1 MTGGFTMEI
10 TDIKVKRVNADGKL
24 KAYVSL
30 TFDNCFVIHNLKVI
44 EGKDGIFVAMPN
56 RKTKKGE
63 FKDIAHPI
71 NSECRSI
78 IQNKIIEEYNK
89 ALTSDDTLVE
99 SSDNE

>member
-1 MTGGFTMEI
+1 MEI
-10 TDIKVKRVNADGKL
+10 TDIKVKKVNADGKL

-89 ALTSDDTLVE
+89 ALTSDDALVE
-99 SSDNE
+99 SSDGE

>member
-1 MTGGFTMEI
+1 MEI
-10 TDIKVKRVNADGKL
+10 TDIKVKKVNADGKL

-44 EGKDGIFVAMPN
+44 EGKEGIFVAMPN

-78 IQNKIIEEYNK
+78 IQNKIIEEYKK
-89 ALTSDDTLVE
+89 ALTSDDST
-99 SSDNE
+99 SDPGDNE

>member
-1 MTGGFTMEI
+1 MEI

-89 ALTSDDTLVE
+89 TLTSNDALVE

>member
-1 MTGGFTMEI
+1 MEI

-78 IQNKIIEEYNK
+78 IQNKIIDEYNK
-89 ALTSDDTLVE
+89 ALTSNDALVE

>member
-1 MTGGFTMEI
+1 MEI
-10 TDIKVKRVNADGKL
+10 TDIKVKKVNADGKL

-30 TFDNCFVIHNLKVI
+30 TFDNCFVVHNLKVI

-71 NSECRSI
+71 NSECRNFIQTRI
-78 IQNKIIEEYNK
+78 IDEYNK
-89 ALTSDDTLVE
+89 ALESGDVE
-99 SSDNE
+99 EVAVEEE

>member
-1 MTGGFTMEI
+1 MEI
-10 TDIKVKRVNADGKL
+10 TDIKVKKVSANGKL

-71 NSECRSI
+71 NSDCRST
-78 IQNKIIEEYNK
+78 IQTKIIEEYNK
-89 ALTSDDTLVE
+89 ALTSDG
-99 SSDNE
+99 SDDSKENE

>member
-1 MTGGFTMEI
+1 MEI
-10 TDIKVKRVNADGKL
+10 TDIKVKKVSANGKL

-71 NSECRSI
+71 NSECRNA
-78 IQNKIIEEYNK
+78 IQTKIIEEYNK
-89 ALTSDDTLVE
+89 ALESDDPKENSVG
-99 SSDNE
+99 